1 MFAYIAHANDT
12 PSRLSKIRKKIA
24 EIVEIF
30 DGLGG
35 VMRVKSNLHQKIVF
49 IWNYGFKTYSSSA
62 PSCFS
67 TDAKLILGISMYSNT
82 FSLECLSITRM
93 DAQIECS
100 WNIFHWDWFGVS
112 LLCTYISNEKTILPS
127 SNQADVC
134 DNVDWKLQFLQ
145 SFIYWPMYK
154 FIWWFMDF
162 QKN

>member
-1 MFAYIAHANDT
+1 
-12 PSRLSKIRKKIA
+12 
-24 EIVEIF
+24 
-30 DGLGG
+30 
-35 VMRVKSNLHQKIVF
+35 
-49 IWNYGFKTYSSSA
+49 
-62 PSCFS
+62 
-67 TDAKLILGISMYSNT
+67 MYSNT
-82 FSLECLSITRM
+82 FSLECLSTARM

-100 WNIFHWDWFGVS
+100 WNIFHWDWFSVS

-162 QKN
+162 QKNQIWQFLFFRWIHFLCFKTYKCDVLLFHILWLVQVLSWHWLWLQQSLVSLLKIRYAPS

>member
-1 MFAYIAHANDT
+1 M
-12 PSRLSKIRKKIA
+12 
-24 EIVEIF
+24 V
-30 DGLGG
+30 
-35 VMRVKSNLHQKIVF
+35 V
-49 IWNYGFKTYSSSA
+49 SA
-62 PSCFS
+62 PTNQVWTKNTFGRNGLQFGYSEQDASSVCHGIIGQNCHINSALSCFS
-67 TDAKLILGISMYSNT
+67 TDVKLTLGISMYSNT
-82 FSLECLSITRM
+82 FSLECLSTARM

-100 WNIFHWDWFGVS
+100 WNIFHWDWFGFS